1 VAPEGGL
8 LRPSYVVAIF
18 DPSDIMTEEERQRVT
33 ELLARMQRAVVHL
46 WGLDPDLDDHV
57 RTLAHDIRELKRLLA
72 LEQPPECKD

>member
-1 VAPEGGL
+1 
-8 LRPSYVVAIF
+8 
-18 DPSDIMTEEERQRVT
+18 MTEEERQRVT

-57 RTLAHDIRELKRLLA
+57 RTLAHDLRELKRLLA